1 MECSRVQ
8 ELMSAYHDDELSADL
23 RRDVAEHLRGCA
35 SCAKELACFE
45 GLSQMAAQLE
55 VPAIPA
61 ETWNRIEER
70 LQRRHDLNS
79 MARVAAWSRFAM
91 RPSAV
96 AASVLILAGL
106 AFWIGTMQLRP
117 RSSHDH
123 SSEVNLAPYAR
134 KFYQDP
140 SSAQQMLLAN
150 YTHSTVT
157 PEQAEQ
163 QLKYRPAL
171 AETLPGG
178 FVRQELRLVAMP
190 CCTCLQAVYRNDASE
205 QLATFQQS
213 SDDTFLFD
221 GCAGV
226 DCMCGGVETRLVEV
240 DGGVVA
246 NWAANG
252 THMTLVGARD
262 IGQVVATIESLVT
275 STGVHQE

>member
-8 ELMSAYHDDELSADL
+8 ELMSAYYDNELSADL
-23 RRDVAEHLRGCA
+23 RRDVAEHLRGCS
-35 SCAKELACFE
+35 SCAEELAYFE
-45 GLSQMAAQLE
+45 RLSQMTAQLE
-55 VPAIPA
+55 VPTIPA
-61 ETWNRIEER
+61 ETWDRIEDQLR
-70 LQRRHDLNS
+70 PDPNS
-79 MARVAAWSRFAM
+79 ASRIQWWGRFAM
-91 RPSAV
+91 PRSAV

-106 AFWIGTMQLRP
+106 ALWIGTMQVQP
-117 RSSHDH
+117 RSANDH
-123 SSEVNLAPYAR
+123 GSEVNLAPYAR

-140 SSAQQMLLAN
+140 SSAQKMLLAN

-163 QLKYRPAL
+163 ELKYRPAL

-178 FVRQELRLVAMP
+178 FVRRELRLVAMP

-262 IGQVVATIESLVT
+262 IGQVVAAIETLVT